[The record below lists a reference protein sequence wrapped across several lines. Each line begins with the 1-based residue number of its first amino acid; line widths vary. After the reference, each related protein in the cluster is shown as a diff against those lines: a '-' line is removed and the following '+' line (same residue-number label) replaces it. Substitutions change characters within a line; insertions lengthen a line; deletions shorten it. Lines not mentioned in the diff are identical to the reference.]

1 MKKTI
6 AARTAH
12 ATTIAIATILVTSC
26 NTTTTVEL
34 PTAKG
39 TKTKIVTKD
48 EDGKKYKVKY
58 KNDKPASQRKVKVL
72 FKEGFTTAERSAV
85 MKGVN
90 KSLGAKRYKV
100 KFEEYRG
107 SGYPSGKFVT
117 VKWFSHTL
125 ENRVVGHHGTSVNG
139 FYMTGGFRLIAIND
153 KLRGKSKEIQ
163 YVCEH
168 EADHAFGRM
177 HLSRKDQ
184 KGLEML
190 HGKGRTTQSMNWG
203 DWPIKPAI

>member
-1 MKKTI
+1 MKNLI
-6 AARTAH
+6 AARSAF
-12 ATTIAIATILVTSC
+12 ATTIAISAILVTSC
-26 NTTTTVEL
+26 NTTTVEL
-34 PTAKG
+34 PASKG
-39 TKTKIVTKD
+39 SKTKIVTKD

-58 KNDKPASQRKVKVL
+58 KNDKPTNKRKVKVL
-72 FKEGFTTAERSAV
+72 FKEGFTTAERAAV
-85 MKGVN
+85 LKGVN
-90 KSLGAKRYKV
+90 NSLGAKKYKV
-100 KFEEYRG
+100 KFEEHRG

-125 ENRVVGHHGTSVNG
+125 ETKVVGHHGTRVNG
-139 FYMTGGFRLIAIND
+139 FYMTGGFRLIGIND
-153 KLRGKSKEIQ
+153 KLRGKSREIQ

-177 HLSRKDQ
+177 HLSARDQ

-203 DWPIKPAI
+203 DWPSSPSI